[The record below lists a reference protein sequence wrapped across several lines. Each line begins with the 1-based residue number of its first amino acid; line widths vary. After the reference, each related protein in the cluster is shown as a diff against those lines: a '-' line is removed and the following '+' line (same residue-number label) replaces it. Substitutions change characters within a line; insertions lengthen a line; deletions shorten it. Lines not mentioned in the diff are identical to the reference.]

1 MKSTLTHPQVN
12 KKGADLVLPLD
23 VIEARLR
30 QHYKAQGLSDSHFKN
45 CWAVVRHLNVHPQLA
60 TLSDVEKVVLRV
72 EKSSSR
78 RYYATILKIVFQYMN
93 KLRLIDND
101 PTVDLTRPRVA
112 RALPK
117 PLTDKEAMF
126 LMANAASPMR
136 EWIILGCM
144 AGLRAMEIANLRG
157 DDLSLTDDG
166 HILEVRGKG
175 GTVLTVPAHPLVVGV
190 IQSAKTLGRLWDV
203 TPIRVTQRAA
213 DEMRRL
219 GVDRTLHCARHYFA
233 TSALKASGGDL
244 LVVRDL
250 MRHTSVATTQ
260 VYTQLAVERPR
271 AIVDLLPTPPSAI
284 AI

>member
-1 MKSTLTHPQVN
+1 VKSNVR
-12 KKGADLVLPLD
+12 KSDLLRTGGVSLLSLE

-45 CWAVVRHLNVHPQLA
+45 CWAVVRHLGVHPQLA

-72 EKSSSR
+72 EKNSTR

-93 KLRLIDND
+93 KLQLITND
-101 PTVDLTRPRVA
+101 PTTDLARPRAA

-126 LMANAASPMR
+126 LMANAKSPMR
-136 EWIILGCM
+136 QWIILGCM
-144 AGLRAMEIANLRG
+144 AGLRAMEISNLCG
-157 DDLSLTDDG
+157 SDLSLTDEG
-166 HILEVRGKG
+166 YILEVRGKG
-175 GTVLTVPAHPLVVGV
+175 GTVLTVPAHPMVVEV
-190 IQSAKTLGRLWDV
+190 IQEAKTLGRLWDV

-271 AIVDLLPTPPSAI
+271 SVIGLLPTPKSA
-284 AI
+284 